1 MSSIGLMGIA
11 EPVLSTVEGPV
22 LSTVEGPVLSRVEGL
37 NPSYDFDNGDQ
48 GNDDKDNTNAAW
60 AVRPG

>member
-11 EPVLSTVEGPV
+11 T
-22 LSTVEGPVLSRVEGL
+22 L

>member
-11 EPVLSTVEGPV
+11 ELVLSNVEGPV
-22 LSTVEGPVLSRVEGL
+22 LSNVEGL

-48 GNDDKDNTNAAW
+48 DNDDKDNTLAAW